1 MLLTAGLGAPAIA
14 AALASGRL
22 HAALVSAI
30 LAAAGAAVQ
39 WLVALTGWRARVSSG
54 RVTWLQLTV
63 AIVLAAILIELVI
76 PASFSLYIP
85 VVGLAAA
92 IGIRQGLVIASIAG
106 VLYLLPVFV
115 HSGPIDQTLFAR
127 AMAGV
132 AISALVAAGAR
143 FYVSRLER
151 VTAELREGNARER
164 ARLRQIAGIEAVGRS
179 LAAGP
184 TTDALSKVMDV
195 LVERFGYQYVSI
207 YLAQPDGSL
216 HLGAQRGYDTTV
228 DQFDGTSGVVGRVM
242 RTREPELIRDVATDP
257 EYVSANADV
266 TSEICAPLIVGGEF
280 LGIVNV
286 ESVGRRLDPTDLRL
300 VTSVADSLATYV
312 ALGRERERLADLAVR
327 DPLTGVHNRRYLDDS
342 LRRLFAARAR
352 QHPLR
357 RDWVSIILFDLDHF
371 GQLNK
376 QYGLAVGDEA
386 LRAFGRLLADRFRE
400 ADLVARYGGEEFLV
414 VLVDARLA
422 DAERRGDDLRQA
434 FAAKTKELGQPVT
447 VSAGCSAMAPDDVS
461 DPESL
466 IATADAALS
475 MAKRSGRD
483 RVVAAG

>member
-1 MLLTAGLGAPAIA
+1 MLLTAGIGAPAIA
-14 AALASGRL
+14 AALASGRAQAAL
-22 HAALVSAI
+22 MAALVAMVGAI
-30 LAAAGAAVQ
+30 VQ
-39 WLVALTGWRARVSSG
+39 WVIAVVGWQARVPSA
-54 RVTWLQLTV
+54 RVTWLQLIV

-92 IGIRQGLVIASIAG
+92 IGVRQGLVIATIAG
-106 VLYLLPVFV
+106 VLYLLPVFA
-115 HSGPIDQTLFAR
+115 HTGPFDQTLFAR
-127 AMAGV
+127 GMAGAAV
-132 AISALVAAGAR
+132 SALVAFGAR

-164 ARLRQIAGIEAVGRS
+164 ARIRQIAGIEAVGRL

-184 TTDALSKVMDV
+184 TTGALAKVMDV
-195 LVERFGYQYVSI
+195 LVDRFGYHYVSI
-207 YLAQPDGSL
+207 YLARQDGSL
-216 HLGAQRGYDTTV
+216 HLGAQRGYDATV
-228 DQFDGTSGVVGRVM
+228 EHFDGTAGVVGRVM
-242 RTREPELIRDVATDP
+242 RTREPELIQDVASDP
-257 EYVSANADV
+257 DYVSANSDV

-312 ALGRERERLADLAVR
+312 ALGRERERLAYLAVR
-327 DPLTGVHNRRYLDDS
+327 DPLTGIHNRRYLDDS

-357 RDWVSIILFDLDHF
+357 RDWVSVILFDLDHF

-376 QYGLAVGDEA
+376 QFGLAVGDDA
-386 LRAFGRLLADRFRE
+386 LRTFGGLLADRFRE
-400 ADLVARYGGEEFLV
+400 ADIVARYGGEEFLV

-422 DAERRGDDLRQA
+422 DAERRADDLRQA
-434 FAAKTKELGQPVT
+434 FAAKTREVGQPVT

-466 IATADAALS
+466 IAAADAALS

>member
-14 AALASGRL
+14 AALASGRPQ
-22 HAALVSAI
+22 AALVSAV
-30 LAAAGAAVQ
+30 LAFVGAVIQ
-39 WLVALTGWRARVSSG
+39 WLVAMIGWQARITNN
-54 RVTWLQLTV
+54 RVTWLQLMV
-63 AIVLAAILIELVI
+63 AIGLAAILIELVI
-76 PASFSLYIP
+76 PASFSLYVP

-92 IGIRQGLVIASIAG
+92 IGVRQGLVIASIAG
-106 VLYLLPVFV
+106 FLYLLPVFI
-115 HSGPIDQTLFAR
+115 HTGPLDQTLFAR
-127 AMAGV
+127 GMAGAAV
-132 AISALVAAGAR
+132 SALVALGAR

-164 ARLRQIAGIEAVGRS
+164 ARIRQIAGIEAVGRL

-184 TTDALSKVMDV
+184 TTDALAKVMDV
-195 LVERFGYQYVSI
+195 LVERFRYQYVSI
-207 YLAQPDGSL
+207 YLAQADGSL
-216 HLGAQRGYDTTV
+216 HIGAQRGYHTIV
-228 DQFDGTSGVVGRVM
+228 EQFDGSTGVVGRVM
-242 RTREPELIRDVATDP
+242 RTREAELIRDVGTDP
-257 EYVSANADV
+257 EYVSANPDV

-312 ALGRERERLADLAVR
+312 ALGRERERLAYLAVR

-357 RDWVSIILFDLDHF
+357 RDWVSVILFDLDHF

-376 QYGLAVGDEA
+376 QFGLAIGDEA
-386 LRAFGRLLADRFRE
+386 LRTFGGLLAERFRE
-400 ADLVARYGGEEFLV
+400 ADIVARYGGEEFLV

-422 DAERRGDDLRQA
+422 DAERRADDLRQA
-434 FAAKTKELGQPVT
+434 FSAKTRELGQPVT
-447 VSAGCSAMAPDDVS
+447 VSAGCSATAPDDVS
-461 DPESL
+461 DPEAL
-466 IATADAALS
+466 IAAADAALS